1 MGVDTRTGE
10 LAEFNDEATRDEWI
24 RAAMQDR
31 IAVTEDE
38 YRSMVDLSPGQRVAA
53 LGQIRGGS
61 GGVPKVLPKNY
72 DHHNQRRRKIA
83 RQSRKRNRP

>member
-10 LAEFNDEATRDEWI
+10 LAEFPDEAARDEWI
-24 RAAMQDR
+24 RSAIQDR

-38 YRSMVDLSPGQRVAA
+38 YRAMAVLEHGQRVAA

-61 GGVPKVLPKNY
+61 GGVPKVLPKNH

-83 RQSRKRNRP
+83 RESRKRNRR